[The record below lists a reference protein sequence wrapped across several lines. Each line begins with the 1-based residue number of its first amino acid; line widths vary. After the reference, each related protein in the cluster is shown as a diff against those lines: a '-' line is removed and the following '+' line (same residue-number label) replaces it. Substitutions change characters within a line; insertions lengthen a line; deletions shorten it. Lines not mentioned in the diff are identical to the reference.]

1 MSDPVKVGFVG
12 AGNLASRV
20 HYPSLAEIEA
30 TDLRAISELDEGR
43 LTDTADQY
51 DVPGRYTNYRDML
64 EREDLD
70 AVYVVMPPH
79 LLHDIV
85 VDCLQAGKHV
95 FVEKPPGVS
104 TYETEA
110 FAWYAERHNC
120 LTMTGFN
127 RRFIPLLRHCKAVVE
142 AAGPIHMVSVRFHK
156 YDPAIDDFGFY
167 RGSVSHL
174 TSDIIHAVDSL
185 RWLAGGEVVE
195 VNAHTRALGRAYINV
210 HAALIEFSSGCSGVL
225 LASRRAGARRHT
237 FEFHGGDVSA
247 YCEDGVE
254 GMIYRDDSNTPE
266 FVRGSDLIDDPDALH
281 QRSGFQAESRHF
293 MESIQAGVQPLTNFA
308 EAAKTMRLVD
318 QIAADRR

>member
-12 AGNLASRV
+12 AGQLASRV
-20 HYPSLAEIEA
+20 HYPSLDEIETA
-30 TDLRAISELDEGR
+30 DLQAVSELDEDR
-43 LTDTADQY
+43 LTDIADQY

-64 EREDLD
+64 DREDLD

-95 FVEKPPGVS
+95 FIEKPPGVS

-110 FAWYAERHNC
+110 FAWYAAENDC

-156 YDPAIDDFGFY
+156 NDPDIDGFGFY

-210 HAALIEFSSGCSGVL
+210 HAALIEFSTGCSGVL

-254 GMIYRDDSNTPE
+254 GMIYRDNSDTPE
-266 FVRGSDLIDDPDALH
+266 FVRGADLVDDPNALH
-281 QRSGFQAESRHF
+281 QRSGFLAESRHF
-293 MESIQAGVQPLTNFA
+293 MESIQAGTQPLTNFA

-318 QIAADRR
+318 QIAADVR

>member
-20 HYPSLAEIEA
+20 HYPSLDEIEA
-30 TDLRAISELDEGR
+30 TDLRAISELDEDK
-43 LTDTADQY
+43 LTATADQY

-64 EREDLD
+64 DREDLD

-95 FVEKPPGVS
+95 FIEKPPGVS

-110 FAWYAERHNC
+110 FAWYAERHDC

-156 YDPAIDDFGFY
+156 YDPDIDGFGFY

-254 GMIYRDDSNTPE
+254 GMIYRDNSDTPE
-266 FVRGSDLIDDPDALH
+266 FVRGADLIDDPEALH
-281 QRSGFQAESRHF
+281 QRSGFQAESLHF
-293 MESIQAGVQPLTNFA
+293 MESIQAGTQPLTNFA

-318 QIAADRR
+318 QIAADLR

>member
-120 LTMTGFN
+120 LSMTGFN

-156 YDPAIDDFGFY
+156 YDPAINDFGFY

>member
-156 YDPAIDDFGFY
+156 YDPAINDFGFY

>member
-1 MSDPVKVGFVG
+1 
-12 AGNLASRV
+12 
-20 HYPSLAEIEA
+20 
-30 TDLRAISELDEGR
+30 
-43 LTDTADQY
+43 
-51 DVPGRYTNYRDML
+51 ML

-156 YDPAIDDFGFY
+156 NDPDIDGFGFY

-185 RWLAGGEVVE
+185 RWLAGGEVVD
-195 VNAHTRALGRAYINV
+195 VTAHTRALGRAYINV

-247 YCEDGVE
+247 YCEDGIE
-254 GMIYRDDSNTPE
+254 GMIYRDNSDTPE
-266 FVRGSDLIDDPDALH
+266 FVRGAELVDDPNALH
-281 QRSGFQAESRHF
+281 QRSGFLAESRHF
-293 MESIQAGVQPLTNFA
+293 MESIQAGTQPLTNFA

>member
-1 MSDPVKVGFVG
+1 
-12 AGNLASRV
+12 V

-120 LTMTGFN
+120 LSMTGFN

>member
-1 MSDPVKVGFVG
+1 MHDPVKVGFVG

-20 HYPSLAEIEA
+20 HYPSLDEIEA
-30 TDLRAISELDEGR
+30 TDLRAISELDEDR
-43 LTDTADQY
+43 LTATADQY

-95 FVEKPPGVS
+95 FIEKPPGVS

-127 RRFIPLLRHCKAVVE
+127 RRFIPLLRHCRAVVE

-156 YDPAIDDFGFY
+156 NDPDIDGFGFY

-195 VNAHTRALGRAYINV
+195 VNCPHPRPGPR
-210 HAALIEFSSGCSGVL
+210 
-225 LASRRAGARRHT
+225 
-237 FEFHGGDVSA
+237 
-247 YCEDGVE
+247 
-254 GMIYRDDSNTPE
+254 
-266 FVRGSDLIDDPDALH
+266 LH
-281 QRSGFQAESRHF
+281 QRACR
-293 MESIQAGVQPLTNFA
+293 
-308 EAAKTMRLVD
+308 
-318 QIAADRR
+318 ADRVFHRLLRRATGQPPGRRPPPHLRVPRRRRLRVL

>member
-12 AGNLASRV
+12 AGHLASRV
-20 HYPSLAEIEA
+20 HYPSLDEIEA
-30 TDLRAISELDEGR
+30 TDLRAISELDEDR
-43 LTDTADQY
+43 LTATADQY

-110 FAWYAERHNC
+110 FAWYAERHGC

-156 YDPAIDDFGFY
+156 YEAGAQDYGFY
-167 RGSVSHL
+167 RGAVSHL

-185 RWLAGGEVVE
+185 RWLAGGEVVD
-195 VNAHTRALGRAYINV
+195 VTAHSRALGRPYINV
-210 HAALIEFSSGCSGVL
+210 HAALIDFSTGCSGVL
-225 LASRRAGARRHT
+225 LASRRAGTRRHT
-237 FEFHGGDVSA
+237 FEFHGGDVSVYSDDQHEA
-247 YCEDGVE
+247 
-254 GMIYRDDSNTPE
+254 MIYRDGNDTPE
-266 FVRGSDLIDDPDALH
+266 FVRSTDLVADPSSH
-281 QRSGFQAESRHF
+281 HRFGFLAESRHF
-293 MESIQAGVQPLTNFA
+293 MESIQAGTQPLTNFA
-308 EAAKTMRLVD
+308 EAAKTMHLVN
-318 QIAADRR
+318 QIAADVR

>member
-120 LTMTGFN
+120 LSMTGFN

-195 VNAHTRALGRAYINV
+195 VNAHTRALDRAYINV

>member
-1 MSDPVKVGFVG
+1 MTDTVKVGFVG

-20 HYPSLAEIEA
+20 HYPSLDEIEA
-30 TDLRAISELDEGR
+30 TDLRAISELDEDR
-43 LTDTADQY
+43 LTATADQY

-95 FVEKPPGVS
+95 FIEKPPGVS

-110 FAWYAERHNC
+110 FAWYAERHDC

-156 YDPAIDDFGFY
+156 NDPDIDGFGFY

-210 HAALIEFSSGCSGVL
+210 HAALIEFSTGCSGVL

-254 GMIYRDDSNTPE
+254 GMIYRDNSDTPE
-266 FVRGSDLIDDPDALH
+266 FVRGADLIDDPEALH

-293 MESIQAGVQPLTNFA
+293 MESIQAGTQPLTNFA

>member
-1 MSDPVKVGFVG
+1 MHDPVKVGFVG

-20 HYPSLAEIEA
+20 HYPSLDEIEA
-30 TDLRAISELDEGR
+30 TDLRAISELDEDR
-43 LTDTADQY
+43 LTATADQY

-95 FVEKPPGVS
+95 FIEKPPGVS

-110 FAWYAERHNC
+110 FAWYAERHDC

-127 RRFIPLLRHCKAVVE
+127 RRFIPLLRHCKTVVE

-156 YDPAIDDFGFY
+156 NDPDIDGFGFY

-247 YCEDGVE
+247 YCEDGIE
-254 GMIYRDDSNTPE
+254 GMIYRDNSVTPE
-266 FVRGSDLIDDPDALH
+266 FVRGADLIDDPEALH
-281 QRSGFQAESRHF
+281 QRSGFQAESQHF
-293 MESIQAGVQPLTNFA
+293 MDCIQAGAQPLTNFA

-318 QIAADRR
+318 QIAADVR

>member
-120 LTMTGFN
+120 LSMTGFN